1 MFNYKVDLIFEKNT
15 LKTIK
20 KIKKR
25 HGKIDLI
32 ICCVGSGKSVSAGK
46 ENKKSWDKSL
56 SINFFSA
63 TNLIESYLSVYKN
76 KKTKI
81 ILISSIAGLKIID
94 APITYSVAKA
104 ALNYYGKMKSK
115 HLAKYNINLN
125 IISPG
130 NILQRKNVWDK
141 KMKKDNL
148 SIKRK
153 IEFIH
158 IKDDT
163 DLSKTIDELN
173 ILVCYH
179 IEKEIFIKATNML
192 QWIHCGTA
200 GVEHIMHPEI
210 IKSKVIITNARG
222 IHATPIAEYVLG
234 VMLYLAKQFDSCQ
247 DFKNT
252 KNWNQWS
259 IVKKQ
264 LFYSKNH
271 VI

>member
-1 MFNYKVDLIFEKNT
+1 MNIIISGGSKGLGKDLVSKFLNRGSNVINLSRTRNNTINSNLFNYKVDLIFEKNT
-15 LKTIK
+15 LKTVK

-32 ICCVGSGKSVSAGK
+32 ICCVGSGKSVPAGK
-46 ENKKSWDKSL
+46 KNKKSWDQSL
-56 SINFFSA
+56 STNFFSA

-148 SIKRK
+148 SIKRY
-153 IEFIH
+153 
-158 IKDDT
+158 IK
-163 DLSKTIDELN
+163 KNVPLN
-173 ILVCYH
+173 TFC
-179 IEKEIFIKATNML
+179 
-192 QWIHCGTA
+192 
-200 GVEHIMHPEI
+200 
-210 IKSKVIITNARG
+210 
-222 IHATPIAEYVLG
+222 
-234 VMLYLAKQFDSCQ
+234 
-247 DFKNT
+247 NT
-252 KNWNQWS
+252 KQIYDLCAYLLSRSGDS
-259 IVKKQ
+259 ITGSN
-264 LFYSKNH
+264 F
-271 VI
+271 VIDGGQSL